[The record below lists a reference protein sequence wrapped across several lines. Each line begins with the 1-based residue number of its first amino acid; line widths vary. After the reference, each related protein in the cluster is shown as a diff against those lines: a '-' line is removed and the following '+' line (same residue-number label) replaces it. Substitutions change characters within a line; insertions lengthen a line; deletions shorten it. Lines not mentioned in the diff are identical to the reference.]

1 MKIQQNYKINNMFQ
15 RIFRVIWI
23 TFFKRVLNLIPTQTC
38 LDFAENILKGFQ
50 LKTVTKI
57 EKNKVKRIRE
67 NWSKGI
73 WCLFSEVVINHFSR
87 RWTLLMCVTFILR
100 ISNKKSY
107 LLSTTNV
114 YLLMGIYQFGFINM
128 FYIWMTM

>member
-1 MKIQQNYKINNMFQ
+1 MFQ

-50 LKTVTKI
+50 L
-57 EKNKVKRIRE
+57 KRIRE

-107 LLSTTNV
+107 LFSTTNV
-114 YLLMGIYQFGFINM
+114 YLLIYKHVLYLNDKMIFFSEEILFLTKTKNS
-128 FYIWMTM
+128 YANVIAWNWIP